1 MKYSVVFV
9 EDEQIVRQEIVAS
22 VPWDSLGLELIG
34 TAADGLEGEVL
45 IKNLEPDIVIT
56 DIRLPG
62 QSGLEMLENCP
73 VNHAIILS
81 GHTDFSYMKQA
92 IRLRVFD
99 YLLKPVDDEELSQTL
114 LMVIEKIKEEESDM
128 ETLRKKAASHGELI
142 PLPKNMGNHVIDATI
157 GYISANY
164 ASPVGLQEAAAYL
177 ELSESHLS
185 RLFKEVTGLNFL
197 QYLNAW
203 RVNKSVALMSDP
215 KRTIADIALSC
226 GFPTPGYF
234 AKIFKRFTGKT
245 PTQFRDEQGIAP
257 SEKGEGG
264 S

>member
-1 MKYSVVFV
+1 MSYTVVFV
-9 EDEQIVRQEIVAS
+9 EDEQIVRQEIVES
-22 VPWDSLGLELIG
+22 VQWERLGLKLVG
-34 TAADGLEGEVL
+34 TAADGHEGENL
-45 IKNLEPDIVIT
+45 IKSLEPDIVIT
-56 DIRLPG
+56 DIRLPA
-62 QSGLEMLENCP
+62 QSGLEMLANCP
-73 VNHAIILS
+73 VNHAIILT

-92 IRLRVFD
+92 IRLGVFD
-99 YLLKPVDDEELSQTL
+99 YLLKPIDDEELEQTL
-114 LMVIEKIKEEESDM
+114 LQLIKKIQEEESDF
-128 ETLRKKAASHGELI
+128 ETLRTKAATKGELI

-203 RVNKSVALMSDP
+203 RVNRSVDLMADP
-215 KRTIADIALSC
+215 KKNIAEIALAC

-245 PTQFRDEQGIAP
+245 PTQFRDEQGVLEN
-257 SEKGEGG
+257 STE